1 MKEAVLQL
9 SNDAF
14 FYILSGEQPID
25 ETNLDE
31 ANEILDMFPNGFY
44 IKSWEPIDN
53 SDLIQAVFVTED
65 NESEWLRYNITK
77 YIQIQIKWLDSTHII
92 QREINSQANTMS
104 EAKEFSVLTNK
115 YGLQYY
121 INQFGSTIFINRFTK
136 LE

>member
-65 NESEWLRYNITK
+65 NESEWLCYNITK

>member
-1 MKEAVLQL
+1 MKETVLQL

-25 ETNLDE
+25 ETNLNE

-53 SDLIQAVFVTED
+53 SDLIQAIFVMED
-65 NESEWLRYNITK
+65 DESEWLCYNITK
-77 YIQIQIKWLDSTHII
+77 YIQIQIKWLDSTHIL
-92 QREINSQANTMS
+92 QREINSQADTMS
-104 EAKEFSVLTNK
+104 ETKEFSVLTNK

-121 INQFGSTIFINRFTK
+121 INQFGSILFINRFTK

>member
-53 SDLIQAVFVTED
+53 SDLIQAVFVMEG
-65 NESEWLRYNITK
+65 NESEWLCYNITK

>member
-1 MKEAVLQL
+1 MKETILQL

-25 ETNLDE
+25 EANLDE
-31 ANEILDMFPNGFY
+31 ANEILGMFPNGFY

-53 SDLIQAVFVTED
+53 SDLIQAVFVMED
-65 NESEWLRYNITK
+65 DESEWLCYNITK
-77 YIQIQIKWLDSTHII
+77 YIQIQIKWLDSTHIL
-92 QREINSQANTMS
+92 QREINSQTDTMS

>member
-1 MKEAVLQL
+1 MKETILQL

-104 EAKEFSVLTNK
+104 ETKEFSVLTNK